1 MDIGEEDTSDDDE
14 PPMLVP
20 GAAMEPSAAAP
31 MSTERAGCVVPV
43 TLLTGWLGSGK
54 TTLLNFI
61 LHETHGKRIAVIENE
76 FAEGAGIE
84 NSMVTGADGEIFE
97 EFYELPNGCICCSV
111 RSDFVAALET
121 LMQKR
126 HKFDYILI
134 ESTGLADP
142 GPIASSLWLD
152 KQLEATVALDAI
164 VSVVDAKHIL
174 HRLNEVKPEGTLNE
188 AARQI
193 AFADVLLVNKM
204 DLVSDEEAKAVIDA
218 IRQLNQMAKLIT
230 CQRCKVDLDSILN
243 IGAYDLERAKTIDP
257 AAFGLVPASETPAL
271 EESGGNKE
279 EMKGNAARAS
289 HEASIKSVFIE
300 EAGSVDLTK
309 FNYWMGDLLWER
321 GEIDIFRMKAIMAI
335 KGEDRRFMFQGVA
348 TLFDSEP
355 AQHWGDE
362 ELRTCKMVFI
372 GKSLDANELRKGLR
386 GCMEASIFP
395 IPAKK
400 GSKRPP
406 V

>member
-1 MDIGEEDTSDDDE
+1 
-14 PPMLVP
+14 
-20 GAAMEPSAAAP
+20 
-31 MSTERAGCVVPV
+31 MS
-43 TLLTGWLGSGK
+43 GSGK
-54 TTLLNFI
+54 TTLLNYI

-111 RSDFVAALET
+111 RDDLVLALET

-152 KQLEATVALDAI
+152 KQLEATIGLDAI

-174 HRLNEVKPEGTLNE
+174 HRLDEAKADGTVNE

-204 DLVSDEEAKAVIDA
+204 DLVSEEEAAVVIDR
-218 IRQLNQMAKLIT
+218 IRQLNQIAKLIT
-230 CQRCKVDLDSILN
+230 CQKCKVDLDLILN

-257 AAFGLVPASETPAL
+257 GAFGLLPA
-271 EESGGNKE
+271 N
-279 EMKGNAARAS
+279 NATEANGEGSAGRR

-300 EAGSVDLTK
+300 EVGSVDLTK

-321 GEIDIFRMKAIMAI
+321 GEVSIFRMKAIMAI
-335 KGEDRRFMFQGVA
+335 TGKDQRFMFQGVA
-348 TLFDSEP
+348 NLFDNEP
-355 AQHWGDE
+355 AQAWRPG

-372 GKSLDANELRKGLR
+372 GRSLDAAELREGLR
-386 GCMEASIFP
+386 GCMDASIFP

-400 GSKRPP
+400 GSRRPSI
-406 V
+406 